1 MRVFFDDNLP
11 SPYNSVSQYVKDI
24 LVEYKGAGN
33 KNFSVSFMDMSK
45 SENIELAQDLG
56 LRQVQLQE
64 VKNNEVGFKQA
75 FMGLAITYGDNIEE
89 INPITSTDGFEF
101 NLTSKMSKMISMAD
115 TLAGLKNDEKIT
127 LTLYFSDILKSLG
140 IGGAEQTVGY
150 VKDAFN
156 KVNKQ
161 NQDRLE
167 IQVVNPLSS
176 SDAENYAKK
185 YGIQI
190 IQYKDAS
197 GNYEK
202 ALIGL
207 VLEKG
212 DDFYALPL
220 KIQQSFFSYQVTGLE
235 NLEESIVDGLES
247 LLSNVTQI
255 GYITG
260 HEELSRTDENGAK
273 NFNQIIGGMYELVDI
288 DLKESEIPLGMNS
301 IIINGPKTDFDEN
314 ELYKIDQF
322 IMRGGNVLF
331 FVDSMVENQMAAY
344 TGGEQFTPNSI
355 NLDKLLQKYGVSRD
369 LNMVF
374 DKNCYVNQSSSYGK
388 LNLYWAP
395 VLQKNQLLKHPV
407 TQNLGYVIMLQ
418 NGSLDVSAANEN
430 PDVKVSVLAKS
441 SDESWAKESNIML
454 NPMYLNPPSDASA
467 LKSYNLAVLLEG
479 KFESAFDKA
488 PDIIQ
493 KDEDGNEIVMPQG
506 DLTASNHINS
516 SVLPGKIFVTGSSAV
531 TTRQVIDES
540 GTTPIAMFMMNV
552 IDYLNGNE
560 DLCTMR
566 TKGLSVDTLTIK
578 SQAAANFW
586 KFFNQYGLVVILLL
600 AGLFVWKARSK
611 RRREINKKYNPNDS
625 RTINKK

>member
-1 MRVFFDDNLP
+1 MKKIINWFKSSKSDFALFILFLILINIVSYNAYIRFDLTSAKSYSLSKESKNLVKNLEQPLSVRVFFDDNLP

-273 NFNQIIGGMYELVDI
+273 NFNQIISGMYELVDI

-331 FVDSMVENQMAAY
+331 FVDSMVENQMA
-344 TGGEQFTPNSI
+344 S
-355 NLDKLLQKYGVSRD
+355 
-369 LNMVF
+369 
-374 DKNCYVNQSSSYGK
+374 
-388 LNLYWAP
+388 
-395 VLQKNQLLKHPV
+395 
-407 TQNLGYVIMLQ
+407 
-418 NGSLDVSAANEN
+418 
-430 PDVKVSVLAKS
+430 
-441 SDESWAKESNIML
+441 
-454 NPMYLNPPSDASA
+454 
-467 LKSYNLAVLLEG
+467 
-479 KFESAFDKA
+479 
-488 PDIIQ
+488 
-493 KDEDGNEIVMPQG
+493 
-506 DLTASNHINS
+506 
-516 SVLPGKIFVTGSSAV
+516 
-531 TTRQVIDES
+531 
-540 GTTPIAMFMMNV
+540 
-552 IDYLNGNE
+552 
-560 DLCTMR
+560 
-566 TKGLSVDTLTIK
+566 
-578 SQAAANFW
+578 
-586 KFFNQYGLVVILLL
+586 
-600 AGLFVWKARSK
+600 
-611 RRREINKKYNPNDS
+611 
-625 RTINKK
+625 